1 MMLSPEEWDVVVLS
15 LRVAGIAVMVSIPFG
30 MALAYALARHR
41 VPAPFVVENLIQL
54 PLVLPPVVTG
64 LLLLIVL
71 GPEGPIGRWLEGT
84 LGVQVA
90 FSSVGAALAAA
101 VVSFPLMVQTMR
113 VAFEQ
118 VDPEWEEAVY
128 VYGGGRWAAFRY
140 VTLPL
145 AARGIAAGV
154 VLAFARAVGEFGAT
168 IVLAGNIP
176 GQTRTIPLAIFTRI
190 NQVGGESAALRLVL
204 IAVALSILSLLVHA
218 LLTRRFH
225 RLRSKRQR

>member
-1 MMLSPEEWDVVVLS
+1 MILSPAEWEIVALS
-15 LRVAGIAVMVSIPFG
+15 LQVAGVAVVASLPFG
-30 MALAYALARHR
+30 MALAYALARRR
-41 VPAPFVVENLIQL
+41 VPLSFLVENLIQL

-71 GPEGPIGRWLEGT
+71 GPEGPVGRWLEGT
-84 LGVQVA
+84 LGIQVA
-90 FSSVGAALAAA
+90 FSGIGAALAAA

-118 VDPEWEEAVY
+118 IDPEWEEAVY
-128 VYGGGRWAAFRY
+128 VYGGGRWAVFRY

-145 AARGIAAGV
+145 AARGITAGV

-176 GQTRTIPLAIFTRI
+176 GRTRTIPLAIFTRI
-190 NQVGGESAALRLVL
+190 NQVGGEAAALRLVL
-204 IAVALSILSLLVHA
+204 VAVALSLLSLLVHA
-218 LLTRRFH
+218 VLTRRLH
-225 RLRSKRQR
+225 RLRDKGS